1 MAKMVDMVDC
11 FGFTFDLLIMFL
23 LVNIT
28 KTIDLF
34 GFQLIERDSHSL
46 CQI

>member
-1 MAKMVDMVDC
+1 MVDMVDC

-34 GFQLIERDSHSL
+34 DFQLIERDSHSL